1 MMDRT
6 RIFLAFAFS
15 ALLATAANAAGSGEL
30 QPFQA
35 TFGVTW
41 HGVSAGT
48 AQLRL
53 QRLPDGRWSY
63 QSITSARGLFRL
75 AMPAELRS
83 RSLFAIR
90 DGHIVP
96 ESFTADD
103 GTSRDSKDQDLHFD
117 WDANRVTGIAERRR
131 VDLPLQPGI
140 LDTMSVQV
148 ALMHELLSGRAP
160 QSFVVVDKSKIKEYN
175 FTPQGEETL
184 QTVAGEYRTVIYRSS
199 RPGSADGT
207 WYWCAPDLG
216 YLPLKVE
223 RREGKSV
230 LLQLTLQSTSRD

>member
-1 MMDRT
+1 MACVRAVAVERRSAHPGWPRAVGAGAGMMDRA

-83 RSLFAIR
+83 RSLFSIR

-103 GTSRDSKDQDLHFD
+103 GTSR
-117 WDANRVTGIAERRR
+117 
-131 VDLPLQPGI
+131 
-140 LDTMSVQV
+140 
-148 ALMHELLSGRAP
+148 
-160 QSFVVVDKSKIKEYN
+160 
-175 FTPQGEETL
+175 
-184 QTVAGEYRTVIYRSS
+184 
-199 RPGSADGT
+199 
-207 WYWCAPDLG
+207 
-216 YLPLKVE
+216 
-223 RREGKSV
+223 
-230 LLQLTLQSTSRD
+230 